1 MRYVGVDLAWGLRA
15 RTGLAVLDGDGR
27 LLDVAEGRDD
37 ADVLG
42 WLEPHVQG
50 PCVVCFDAPLV
61 VRNASGRRPA
71 EAALSAV
78 FARYGAGCHPTSLAR
93 PEFADGG
100 RAHRL
105 ATALDLGL
113 DPDAPGAD
121 RVALEVYPH
130 AATVALFG
138 LDRVLRYKH
147 KPGRDLPLLRDE
159 LLRLCGL
166 LDGLAGADPSMTL
179 DLPAW
184 RGIVAQVAS
193 AARKSELKAV
203 EDRVDAVVC
212 AYVGLH
218 AAHRPGDVR
227 RFGTV
232 ADGFVLTPVDD
243 RTR

>member
-1 MRYVGVDLAWGLRA
+1 MRYVGVDLAWGTRA
-15 RTGLAVLDGDGR
+15 RTGLAALDDDGA
-27 LLDVAEGRDD
+27 LLDLAEGRDD
-37 ADVLG
+37 ADVLA

-50 PCVVCFDAPLV
+50 PCLVAFDAPLV

-105 ATALDLGL
+105 AAALGLGL
-113 DPDAPGAD
+113 DPDASDTD

-138 LDRVLRYKH
+138 LDRVLTYKH
-147 KPGRDLPLLRDE
+147 KPGRDLPLLRSE
-159 LLRLCGL
+159 LLRLCRL
-166 LDGLAGADPSMTL
+166 LEGLADADPSLTL
-179 DLPAW
+179 DGPVW
-184 RGIVAQVAS
+184 HDVVAQVEGAT
-193 AARKSELKAV
+193 RKSHLKAV

-212 AYVGLH
+212 AYVALH
-218 AAHRPGDVR
+218 AARRPHDVR

-232 ADGFVLTPVDD
+232 AEGFVLTPVDD